1 MPAGSD
7 GCVKILLHKGN
18 LRVNT
23 HLDSRAKDAPL
34 VRLCN
39 LTLISAWKNPKSSGP
54 PSEQQSDGQQSNKSK
69 VSQSCLFSHLFLDLA
84 SDCFAA
90 VLCHDLRC
98 CALLLVDQKRASL
111 LKPPPFF
118 QFH

>member
-39 LTLISAWKNPKSSGP
+39 LTLISAWKKVRGDIF
-54 PSEQQSDGQQSNKSK
+54 SD
-69 VSQSCLFSHLFLDLA
+69 LFLDLP
-84 SDCFAA
+84 S
-90 VLCHDLRC
+90 VLCGG
-98 CALLLVDQKRASL
+98 AV
-111 LKPPPFF
+111 PY
-118 QFH
+118 